1 MPELQ
6 KNLFLQILCK
16 ATENKWCV
24 KLYCTTCGAMD
35 FRSALQDLGGE
46 LGGPLADA
54 LADVD
59 LDELTSMPNW
69 EDAIQIAVRDL
80 PLPGQATALLESWL
94 ERAHQ
99 NLRFFDFVLYRLVRY
114 LPVDHPVRLTW
125 IAKGVS
131 IAEETHDFSLIES
144 LILTLRNNAPQ
155 YSQLMSLAIVFAK
168 ESKQMR
174 RVLRNVCN
182 VEIDLVQQ
190 RHSPDSK

>member
-1 MPELQ
+1 
-6 KNLFLQILCK
+6 
-16 ATENKWCV
+16 
-24 KLYCTTCGAMD
+24 MD